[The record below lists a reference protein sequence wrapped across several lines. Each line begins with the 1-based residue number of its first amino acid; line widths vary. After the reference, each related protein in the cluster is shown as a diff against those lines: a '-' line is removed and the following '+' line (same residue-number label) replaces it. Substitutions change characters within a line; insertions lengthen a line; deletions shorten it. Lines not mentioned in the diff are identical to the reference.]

1 MKFLL
6 CTGHGGIDPTT
17 GKYVTAGKRMVKDG
31 IVFYEGVNNRRV
43 AKALLQKMLDKGL
56 DAELL
61 FDDWRDVSLGQRVAL
76 ANAAHFKNNKK
87 VFLISI
93 HSDAMGMGT
102 EWHKAKGITT
112 FIFTN
117 AGKVSQRYANVIQ
130 NELICEMHGL
140 TISRG
145 VKRGNYQILRETNCP
160 AVLLELGFHTNK
172 EEVQKMLTDEWL
184 DKVTDGILNACESI
198 DRDSRS

>member
-1 MKFLL
+1 MKFILD
-6 CTGHGGIDPTT
+6 TGHGGIDPTT

-76 ANAAHFKNNKK
+76 ANASHFKNNKK
-87 VFLISI
+87 LFLISI
-93 HSDAMGMGT
+93 HSDGMGMGT
-102 EWHKAKGITT
+102 DWHPAKGITT

-184 DKVTDGILNACESI
+184 DKVTEGILNACEAI